1 MIVTRER
8 HAFEGQSLTVI
19 SSIRRRGVLLVLA
32 VLPDGSRSLI
42 PAAWTNWIDDRT
54 GIDPP
59 PPDDPPASDT
69 LGSLADLLQVRT
81 IVDGLLRRLA
91 ESATQK
97 ESCHAVE
104 LGVPRPIDTTTINRS
119 DAKQLPKSRARS
131 MGDVGAAGS
140 KASPRH
146 SRTAHRPHA
155 GRRTKNGGQP

>member
-42 PAAWTNWIDDRT
+42 PAAWTNWIDDRA

-59 PPDDPPASDT
+59 PPDDPPASDN

-119 DAKQLPKSRARS
+119 GAKPRARS
-131 MGDVGAAGS
+131 MGGVGAARS
-140 KASPRH
+140 KTSSRY

>member
-8 HAFEGQSLTVI
+8 HAFEGQWLTVI

-42 PAAWTNWIDDRT
+42 PAAWTDWIDNRA

-59 PPDDPPASDT
+59 PPDDPPATDN
-69 LGSLADLLQVRT
+69 LGSLADLLQVST
-81 IVDGLLRRLA
+81 VVDGLLRRLA
-91 ESATQK
+91 ESAAQK

-104 LGVPRPIDTTTINRS
+104 LGVPRPTDATTINRS
-119 DAKQLPKSRARS
+119 DAKPCPQS
-131 MGDVGAAGS
+131 MGNAGAASSTTSSG
-140 KASPRH
+140 H

>member
-42 PAAWTNWIDDRT
+42 PAAWTNWIDDRA

-59 PPDDPPASDT
+59 PPDDPPAPNN
-69 LGSLADLLQVRT
+69 LGSLADLLQVRA

-91 ESATQK
+91 ESAAQK
-97 ESCHAVE
+97 ETCHAVE
-104 LGVPRPIDTTTINRS
+104 LGVPRPTETTTINRS
-119 DAKQLPKSRARS
+119 DANPAPGPWEALEPQAQRQALDILARLIARTL
-131 MGDVGAAGS
+131 AAAQ
-140 KASPRH
+140 KTEASH
-146 SRTAHRPHA
+146 E
-155 GRRTKNGGQP
+155 